1 MRDIKFRGKMIA
13 ENEWIYGTLLRIPAP
28 PYCWGE
34 NPPKDKY
41 YIQFADPRYMP
52 DWGMSY
58 KMVQGEVNPETV
70 GQYTG
75 LKDKN
80 EKEIYEGDI
89 IKVKLYIGEEER
101 YYIGKVE
108 YCGSTFIVDVN
119 NNSEYHVY
127 DLDGFGVDSE
137 NNLEDCE
144 VIGNVWDNPELLE
157 EKQKNV

>member
-1 MRDIKFRGKMIA
+1 MDRIIKFRGKDIA
-13 ENEWIYGTLLRIPAP
+13 TEEWVYGYLYRFKGVYTICENRRYAEEVPILL
-28 PYCWGE
+28 
-34 NPPKDKY
+34 D
-41 YIQFADPRYMP
+41 
-52 DWGMSY
+52 
-58 KMVQGEVNPETV
+58 TV

-80 EKEIYEGDI
+80 GKEIYEGDI
-89 IKVKLYIGEEER
+89 VKVKLYIGEEEK

-144 VIGNVWDNPELLE
+144 VIGNVWDNPELLNYFE
-157 EKQKNV
+157 EEEEWEE

>member
-1 MRDIKFRGKMIA
+1 MDRIIKFRGKYLDDTSEWLYGNYVFLEKDIFQHKIA
-13 ENEWIYGTLLRIPAP
+13 DKFGILLDIDI
-28 PYCWGE
+28 
-34 NPPKDKY
+34 N
-41 YIQFADPRYMP
+41 
-52 DWGMSY
+52 
-58 KMVQGEVNPETV
+58 TV

-80 EKEIYEGDI
+80 GKEIYEGDI
-89 IKVKLYIGEEER
+89 VKVKLYIGEEEK

-144 VIGNVWDNPELLE
+144 VIGNVWDNPELLNYFE
-157 EKQKNV
+157 EEEEWEE